1 MNVQA
6 STRRR
11 ALLDI
16 YRSHRKPRGGRLSL
30 RELERDWKGT
40 GLRRADL
47 ELALREMTQRRL
59 LLMLRGHEG
68 AVYELTYLGA
78 CAMERLLAGDP
89 LAAAQDWWTLRRA
102 RRRVRPQ
109 AETYTGPRNRRA
121 DDAPA
126 AAPAHGDPLVRR

>member
-30 RELERDWKGT
+30 RELERDWKDT
-40 GLRRADL
+40 GLRRTDL

-59 LLMLRGHEG
+59 LLLLRGHEG

-89 LAAAQDWWTLRRA
+89 LVAARDWWTLRRA

-109 AETYTGPRNRRA
+109 AEAYAGPRNRRA
-121 DDAPA
+121 DDDA
-126 AAPAHGDPLVRR
+126 AAATAHGDPLVRR